1 MIKKVQGTGTLRA
14 PVLAGIYS
22 PSGSREIENALESF
36 SKGLNSSL
44 DLLTLNT
51 GDCAALSSDSLSTL
65 PGGGIIALTGHPRWK
80 SAELQAISSRES
92 HAGALSHAYLEHGM
106 ACLDYLEG
114 PFSVLIMD
122 KRSSRITAV
131 TDRLG
136 LHPIYYAQVGDG
148 IVFGSSASG
157 VLGHHEIEKE
167 LREDGIYDYVYFH
180 MVPSP
185 VSIYRNIKKIPAG
198 HFVQLSNGA
207 LNETNYWLPRFSEQT
222 GADIASLSVRL
233 KNLLK
238 SSVDNATDN
247 FATTGSFLS
256 GGLDSSTVTGFLSEL
271 HPDAKAF
278 SIGFSAEGYDEM
290 AFARITARHFGVD
303 LNEYYV
309 TPDDVVQ
316 ALPVIATSYDEPFG
330 NSSAL
335 PAYFCAKL
343 ARENGISR
351 LLAGDGGDE
360 LFAGN
365 ERYAK
370 QGVFEAYQKVPLFLR
385 KDLLQ
390 PIVENF
396 PGNFGVLNKAR
407 SYISQANTPLPDRL
421 QTYNFLH
428 QHSPAEIFSADFLSA
443 VDVNAPL
450 QLQRE
455 TYDRPADASTLNR
468 MLYFDWQYTL
478 ADNDIRKVSHMC
490 AVAGVEVTY
499 PMLDESLLRFSLEIP
514 SNLKLKGG
522 NLRHFYKA
530 ALTNWLPQETIDKKK
545 QGFGLPFG
553 VWMQT
558 HKPLQELAYESLL
571 ELKKTRYFNNGF
583 LDHAIELHR
592 KGHAAYYGEL
602 IWILMV
608 LQLWMAKHAN

>member
-1 MIKKVQGTGTLRA
+1 MIDKIDGSGSLCSS
-14 PVLAGIYS
+14 VLAGIFS
-22 PSGSREIENALESF
+22 PDSGRVSKDTLDSII
-36 SKGLNSSL
+36 KGLNSSR
-44 DLLTLNT
+44 DLLVSTVD
-51 GDCAALSSDSLSTL
+51 GCSALSSDSLATL
-65 PGGGIIALTGHPRWK
+65 PAGGIITLTGRPYWDSK
-80 SAELQAISSRES
+80 ELQEVASRDG
-92 HAGALSHAYLEHGM
+92 HANALSHAYTRYGV
-106 ACLDYLEG
+106 ACLDHIQG
-114 PFSVLIMD
+114 PFSALVLDPKNNRVLAI
-122 KRSSRITAV
+122 

-136 LHPIYYAQVGDG
+136 LHPVYYAELQNG
-148 IVFGSSASG
+148 IIFASSASG
-157 VLGHHEIEKE
+157 VLGHPEVGKE

-185 VSIYRNIKKIPAG
+185 VSIYKRIKKIPAG
-198 HFVQLSNGA
+198 HFIQLSDGF
-207 LNETNYWLPRFSEQT
+207 LNQNNYWLPRFSENNSE
-222 GADIASLSVRL
+222 DLSVLSSKL
-233 KNLLK
+233 KTLLK
-238 SSVDNATDN
+238 ESVKDATDD
-247 FATTGSFLS
+247 FSITGSFLS
-256 GGLDSSTVTGFLSEL
+256 GGLDSSTVTGFMSEL
-271 HPDAKAF
+271 HDDPRAF

-290 AFARITARHFGVD
+290 AFARITAKHFGVH

-309 TPDDVVQ
+309 TPENVVE
-316 ALPVIATSYDEPFG
+316 ALPIIATSYDEPFG

-335 PAYFCAKL
+335 PAYFCARL
-343 ARENGISR
+343 ARDNGIVR

-370 QGVFEAYQKVPLFLR
+370 QGIFEAYQKIPSPLRQNILEPVIGRLPAGIALF
-385 KDLLQ
+385 D
-390 PIVENF
+390 
-396 PGNFGVLNKAR
+396 KAR
-407 SYISQANTPLPDRL
+407 SYIDQANTPLPDRL

-428 QHSPAEIFSADFLSA
+428 QHEPAEIFSSDFLSA
-443 VDVNAPL
+443 VNVDSPL

-455 TYDRPADASTLNR
+455 TYTRPADASTLNR
-468 MLYFDWQYTL
+468 LLYFDWQYTL

-499 PMLDESLLRFSLEIP
+499 PMLDERLLRFSLEIP
-514 SNLKLKGG
+514 SSLKLKRG

-530 ALTNWLPQETIDKKK
+530 ALANWLPQETIDKKK

-571 ELKKTRYFNNGF
+571 ALKKTHYFNNAF
-583 LDHAIELHR
+583 LDQAIELHR

-608 LQLWMAKHAN
+608 LQLWMAKHAS